1 VSVKKTIKQ
10 KICILGL
17 GYIGLP
23 TASVL
28 ASSGFQVLGVD
39 CKHTLVD
46 TINRGLVH
54 IHEPGLHTLVQAAVH
69 SGNLVARFEPEPA
82 DVFLIAV
89 PTPLRKEGDRVE
101 VDLGNVEAAVKAV
114 TPHLQK
120 GNLVILE
127 STSPPGT
134 LEDLVAPLLEQG
146 GLKAGSDFYAAYCP
160 ERVLPGRTMKELIEN
175 NRIIGGYDPASARKA
190 EALYRHFVEGEII
203 LTDARTAEM
212 VKLAEN
218 IYRDVNVALANEL
231 STICEKLGINAWEMI
246 RLANLHPRVHL
257 HQPGPGV
264 GGHCI
269 SVDPWFVISR
279 YPDESRMLSL
289 ARRINDERPVM
300 VAELVV
306 RLLEG
311 IPDPVVTL
319 MGVAYKG
326 NIDDTR
332 ESPALR
338 VLDEL
343 RGRGITCRIYDPHVL
358 ALSEETN
365 NLAAAF
371 SGSDC
376 ALLLADHDE
385 FRYLYPRELGK
396 IMRRRVVVDTRSC
409 LERALWEEHGFTYHL
424 LALGV
429 ERACR

>member
-1 VSVKKTIKQ
+1 MAVKKKSKG
-10 KICILGL
+10 KICIMGL

-28 ASSGFQVLGVD
+28 ASSGFQVRGVD
-39 CKHTLVD
+39 CKETLVD

-69 SGNLVARFEPEPA
+69 SGNLVAAFEPEPA

-89 PTPLRKEGDRVE
+89 PTPLRREGENVD
-101 VDLGNVEAAVKAV
+101 VDLENVKAAVKAI

-134 LEDLVAPLLEQG
+134 LEELVVPLLEQS
-146 GLKAGSDFYAAYCP
+146 GLKGGRDFSAAYCP
-160 ERVLPGRTMKELIEN
+160 ERVLPGRTMRELIEN
-175 NRIIGGYDPASARKA
+175 NRIIGGYDLASARKA
-190 EALYRHFVEGEII
+190 EALYRNFVEGEII

-231 STICEKLGINAWEMI
+231 SAICEKLGINAWEMI
-246 RLANLHPRVHL
+246 RLANLHPRVQL

-279 YPDESRMLSL
+279 FPDASPLLSL
-289 ARRINDERPVM
+289 ARRINDERPIL
-300 VAELVV
+300 VADLVV

-311 IPDPVVTL
+311 IENPVVTL

-338 VLDEL
+338 VLEEL
-343 RGRGITCRIYDPHVL
+343 RGRGISCRIYDPHVATL
-358 ALSEETN
+358 PEETN
-365 NLAAAF
+365 NLGAAF

-385 FRYLYPRELGK
+385 FRYLYPKELGK
-396 IMRRRVVVDTRSC
+396 IMRRRVIVDTRAC
-409 LERALWEEHGFTYHL
+409 LERALWEEHGFSYHL
-424 LALGV
+424 LGLDEQGA
-429 ERACR
+429 RH